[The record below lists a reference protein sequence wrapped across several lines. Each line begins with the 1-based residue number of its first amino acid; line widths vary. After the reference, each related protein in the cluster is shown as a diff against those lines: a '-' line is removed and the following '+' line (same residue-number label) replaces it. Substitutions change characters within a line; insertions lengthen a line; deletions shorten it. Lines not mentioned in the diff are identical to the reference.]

1 MKKIIV
7 AVLLAVTFFACKSRN
22 VNKRSSEIEI
32 SETKLKD
39 VKIDCTSVA
48 ESNLKINTNNNIW
61 IFEPVDSSK
70 PMLIDGK
77 EYLNSKVT
85 NDSSKKE
92 HIGNRKEKSVIN
104 KSVNEGVISNTSV
117 KEKVKLSESKGGE
130 FIFVYYILVIISLV
144 IAYYFIRKIKK

>member
-22 VNKRSSEIEI
+22 VNKRISEVEI
-32 SETKLKD
+32 SETKSKD
-39 VKIDCTSVA
+39 VKIDCTSVS
-48 ESNLKINTNNNIW
+48 ESNFKINTNNNIW
-61 IFEPVDSSK
+61 TFEPVDSSK

-85 NDSSKKE
+85 SDSSKKE
-92 HIGNRKEKSVIN
+92 HTGGRKDKSVIN
-104 KSVNEGVISNTSV
+104 KSVNEGIILNTSV
-117 KEKVKLSESKGGE
+117 KEKGKLSESKGGE